1 MAIAFNER
9 KTSTRFLDDARL
21 VGAVA
26 RVEEEANL
34 AEEEIKTDN
43 GSSKE
48 SLPASTTQE
57 AAAQKLSAYRRWTH
71 KRSETLKRTRF
82 ESLLVPGKA
91 SVHDFSME
99 CSLSQ

>member
-9 KTSTRFLDDARL
+9 KTPTRFLDDARFA
-21 VGAVA
+21 GAVA

-34 AEEEIKTDN
+34 VEEGIKTDN

-48 SLPASTTQE
+48 SLPASTIQE
-57 AAAQKLSAYRRWTH
+57 VVAQRLPAYRRWTH
-71 KRSETLKRTRF
+71 KRSETLQTTRL

-91 SVHDFSME
+91 SVHDFSK
-99 CSLSQ
+99 SARFS